1 MDSFTTERLLL
12 ALLDGSGAPDVDRT
26 SIESDGF
33 VALCR
38 RHRVASLVH
47 REIANGGRNWP
58 PGIVEPLRETTRK
71 TLVDNLLLLKALRD
85 VAAAL
90 GEEGIG
96 FVLLKGASLL
106 GFLYQ
111 EIQLRPMVD
120 LDLLIRGKDWP
131 KVAETLGQRGYR
143 LPSPERERFYQES
156 WYHQLVESPGTPSCY
171 LEFHWNLESVE
182 RSRIDTDELIRD
194 AVPFEIEGEQFLRLC
209 DDHLLLH
216 LSIHLAH
223 HFQDPSL
230 HWIEDLRR
238 LLARGSLDWDR
249 IGRVARQW
257 GVANCLAYSLGY
269 LERVHPGTLPPPA
282 RRFALSGIRGW
293 ILRAFQTSDPTLPHR
308 RLHGSPLRHAVSMA
322 LLDRWSD
329 VGRYVALHSAMRLS
343 RLAGRERGEGRGD
356 AQSRG
361 AS

>member
-1 MDSFTTERLLL
+1 MTSFAQERLLL
-12 ALLDGSGAPDVDRT
+12 SLLARSPVADIERQ
-26 SIESDGF
+26 SIDPDGF

-38 RHRVASLVH
+38 RHRVASLVY
-47 REIANGGRNWP
+47 REIANGGRSWP

-71 TLVDNLLLLKALRD
+71 TLVDNVLLLKALRD

-143 LPSPERERFYQES
+143 LPSPDRERFYQES

-182 RSRIDTDELIRD
+182 RSRIDPDELIRD
-194 AVPFEIEGEQFLRLC
+194 AVSFEIEGEQFLRLC
-209 DDHLLLH
+209 DDHMLLH

-223 HFQDPSL
+223 HFQAPSL
-230 HWIEDLRR
+230 HWVEDLRR

-249 IGRVARQW
+249 VGKTARQW
-257 GVANCLAYSLGY
+257 GVENCLAYSLGY
-269 LERVHPGTLPPPA
+269 LEQVYPSTLPPPA
-282 RRFALSGIRGW
+282 RRFVLSGIRSW
-293 ILRAFQTSDPTLPHR
+293 ILRAFRTSDPTLPHR
-308 RLHGSPLRHAVSMA
+308 PLDGSPLRHAVSMA

-329 VGRYVALHSAMRLS
+329 VGRYVVSHSATRLS
-343 RLAGRERGEGRGD
+343 RLAGRGD
-356 AQSRG
+356 GDGPS
-361 AS
+361 